1 MIKSLTGFLF
11 CLHIGVFSFAF
22 LFVPHLGN
30 DFVVV
35 LLYFWT
41 MQVSAFVVTILMF
54 IWKTLFLMSSKV
66 SLTIVTMV
74 FPSVVGVVLL
84 AVLDG
89 KALLLVFRRQLEL
102 VWIWWVVLIVDARSV
117 FGHTW
122 SGMMS
127 HVVRFEDACSVFR
140 THMVRYNCTR
150 A

>member
-1 MIKSLTGFLF
+1 
-11 CLHIGVFSFAF
+11 
-22 LFVPHLGN
+22 
-30 DFVVV
+30 
-35 LLYFWT
+35 

-102 VWIWWVVLIVDARSV
+102 VWI
-117 FGHTW
+117 
-122 SGMMS
+122 
-127 HVVRFEDACSVFR
+127 
-140 THMVRYNCTR
+140 
-150 A
+150 